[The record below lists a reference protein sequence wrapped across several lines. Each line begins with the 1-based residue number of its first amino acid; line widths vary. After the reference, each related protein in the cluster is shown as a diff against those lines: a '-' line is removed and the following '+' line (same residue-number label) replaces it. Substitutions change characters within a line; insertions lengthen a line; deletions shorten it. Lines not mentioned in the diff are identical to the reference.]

1 MPPKSS
7 DIIHTFFNIVK
18 LIEYNKLMKKVLN
31 IALLLFIILFML
43 FNSFDVMESIKLSF
57 SICINKL
64 FPSLIPFMLLSNI
77 LINYDFVYDISNIFE
92 NIMEKVFKVNKNCAF
107 AYVMSILSGTPS
119 NSKYLSDLYSK
130 NLIDIYDIKKCLG
143 FCHFTNPIFVLGTI
157 GYTYLRDKKLGLIIL
172 LSHYLG
178 SILIGIF
185 TRGINTKKDNKITP
199 SQGKKNF
206 FKIFNESIVST
217 TNTLILILGV
227 ITTCLIFTC
236 IIDKII
242 NLNND
247 FKFLYGIIEITQG
260 LNYLAL
266 SNINVT
272 IKAVIATAIISF
284 GGICI
289 HMQVFSILDNKKI
302 RYLPYLISRIK
313 HAIISSMLCLIIIKM
328 FY

>member
-1 MPPKSS
+1 MPPKSN
-7 DIIHTFFNIVK
+7 DIIHFFFNIVK
-18 LIEYNKLMKKVLN
+18 SMEYNELMKKILN
-31 IALLLFIILFML
+31 ITLFLFIILFVL
-43 FNSFDVMESIKLSF
+43 FNSLDVMESIKLSF

-77 LINYDFVYDISNIFE
+77 LINYEFVYDISNIFE
-92 NIMEKVFKVNKNCAF
+92 KIMEKTFKVNKNCAF
-107 AYVMSILSGTPS
+107 AYIMSILSGTPS

-130 NLIDIYDIKKCLG
+130 DLIDTYDIKRCLE

-157 GYTYLRDKKLGLIIL
+157 GYTYLKDKKLGLIIL

-185 TRGINTKKDNKITP
+185 TKGNNVKNNSKIITEQKRKK
-199 SQGKKNF
+199 F
-206 FKIFNESIVST
+206 FKVFNESIIST
-217 TNTLILILGV
+217 ANTLILILGV
-227 ITTCLIFTC
+227 ITTCLIITC

-242 NLNND
+242 NLNDD

-260 LNYLAL
+260 LNYLAI
-266 SNINVT
+266 SNINIT
-272 IKAVIATAIISF
+272 LKAIIATVIISF

-302 RYLPYLISRIK
+302 RYLPYLVARIK
-313 HAIISSMLCLIIIKM
+313 HAIISGTFCFVFIKI